1 MVCRYA
7 VSGACP
13 VFAAQKKWGRRLLAL
28 AVICAVVLLVMT
40 GCAPAELE
48 DRDFPIEIA
57 VRDTKDAGLA
67 WYEAEQAGN
76 RMVDYSH
83 LKVLIM
89 EQEFVED
96 EAAVQEWLAFLKEKS
111 EVPRNA
117 YVVVTEDAEALLAQS
132 ETLGEAVG
140 DYLEEQFENVSQI
153 KKQAYPTIG
162 SLYQEMDNRQE
173 TLFLP
178 YVTVKDEKPAVEQ
191 YYVWKRGMPAG
202 VVDAEVASLAFF
214 TQNRMREFGLPLEEG
229 MLLLSDATNEI
240 TFSEKDGVR

>member
-1 MVCRYA
+1 METYSQNAKREKLHVDFLWICGGGSFCRSDLFYRSRA
-7 VSGACP
+7 VFDWYERFLWYVGTPFLVLAP

-83 LKVLIM
+83 LKVLIL

-96 EAAVQEWLAFLKEKS
+96 EATVQEWLAFLKEKS

-117 YVVVTEDAEALLAQS
+117 YVVVAEDAES
-132 ETLGEAVG
+132 T
-140 DYLEEQFENVSQI
+140 
-153 KKQAYPTIG
+153 
-162 SLYQEMDNRQE
+162 
-173 TLFLP
+173 
-178 YVTVKDEKPAVEQ
+178 
-191 YYVWKRGMPAG
+191 AG
-202 VVDAEVASLAFF
+202 AE
-214 TQNRMREFGLPLEEG
+214 
-229 MLLLSDATNEI
+229 
-240 TFSEKDGVR
+240 